1 MNIGI
6 SLFHKLILDDGLDEL
21 ERNMMMMTGM
31 RILGWS
37 DGVVQGEPAFLLH
50 RKAKAQFNS
59 LEKERK

>member
-1 MNIGI
+1 
-6 SLFHKLILDDGLDEL
+6 
-21 ERNMMMMTGM
+21 MMMMTGM

-59 LEKERK
+59 LEREREEISSLVHPFFIRRAW